1 MATGHPTPPPP
12 ELPPLALHPREAVV
26 TLATGELASDGS
38 AADAPASD
46 APTADVHAADAP
58 EDERGPCCHMTMR
71 PGGPHAPLAV
81 RHVLNTMMQL
91 AGRATHQ
98 SLAALEAASDADS
111 VLGHSSSELLACMR
125 MMDLGWPESEM
136 LWCVSGCL

>member
-1 MATGHPTPPPP
+1 MATGRPTPPPP
-12 ELPPLALHPREAVV
+12 LLRPLALHPLRPDV
-26 TLATGELASDGS
+26 TLPSDGP
-38 AADAPASD
+38 AADAPA
-46 APTADVHAADAP
+46 A
-58 EDERGPCCHMTMR
+58 ERGPCCHVTMR

-81 RHVLNTMMQL
+81 RHVLNMMMQL
-91 AGRATHQ
+91 VGRATHE

-125 MMDLGWPESEM
+125 VMDLGWPESEM

>member
-1 MATGHPTPPPP
+1 MATGRPTPPPP
-12 ELPPLALHPREAVV
+12 LLRPLALHPLRPDV
-26 TLATGELASDGS
+26 TLPSDGP
-38 AADAPASD
+38 AADAPA
-46 APTADVHAADAP
+46 ADAP
-58 EDERGPCCHMTMR
+58 AAERGPCCHVTMR

-81 RHVLNTMMQL
+81 RHVLNMMMQL
-91 AGRATHQ
+91 VGRATHE

-125 MMDLGWPESEM
+125 VMDLGWPESEM

>member
-1 MATGHPTPPPP
+1 
-12 ELPPLALHPREAVV
+12 V
-26 TLATGELASDGS
+26 TLPSDGP
-38 AADAPASD
+38 AADAPAAD
-46 APTADVHAADAP
+46 APAADAP
-58 EDERGPCCHMTMR
+58 AADAPAADAPAADAPAADAPAADAPAAERGPCCHVTMR

-81 RHVLNTMMQL
+81 RHVLNMMMQL
-91 AGRATHQ
+91 VGRATHE

-125 MMDLGWPESEM
+125 VMDLGWPESEM